1 MLTVGFMHIGKIS
14 KVAQIMVASV
24 RKAMPAARIVQ
35 MTDSDTKPV
44 TGVHDVIRKRYDGKY
59 PMPYRLL
66 HLKDFPDAE
75 AVFLDTDV
83 VVQKDLA
90 PVFENDFDIGLT
102 IRDKPVLDPE
112 GIDITATMPYNTGVM
127 FSRAS
132 GRPFWEAA
140 YHYCLTFSDFEK
152 EWWGDQLSI
161 KAVADAT
168 PLKLKTFPCD
178 LYNYTPDRPDEDLSG
193 KFVVHYKGLRKEWM
207 LRLAHTDN

>member
-24 RKAMPAARIVQ
+24 RKAMPTARVVQ
-35 MTDSDTKPV
+35 MTDADTKPV
-44 TGVHDVIRKRYDGKY
+44 IGVDDVIRKRYDGKY

-66 HLKDFPDAE
+66 HLKDFPDAD

-90 PVFENDFDIGLT
+90 PIFENEFDIGLT
-102 IRDKPVLDPE
+102 IRDQPVFDPD
-112 GIDITATMPYNTGVM
+112 GIDVTIAMPYNTGVM

-140 YHYCLTFSDFEK
+140 YRHCLTFSDFEK
-152 EWWGDQLSI
+152 KWWGDQLSI
-161 KAVADAT
+161 KAVADT
-168 PLKLKTFPCD
+168 TSLKLKTFPCD
-178 LYNYTPDRPDEDLSG
+178 LYNYTPNNPEEDVKE
-193 KFVVHYKGLRKEWM
+193 KFVVHYKGTRKLWM
-207 LRLAHTDN
+207 LALNQRS